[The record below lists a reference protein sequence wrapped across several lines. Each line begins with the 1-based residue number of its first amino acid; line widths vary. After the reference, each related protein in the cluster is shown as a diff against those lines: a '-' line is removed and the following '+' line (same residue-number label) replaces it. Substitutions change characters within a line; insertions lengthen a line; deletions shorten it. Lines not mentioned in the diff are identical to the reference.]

1 MQKGSGVS
9 GEGELK
15 IRDQRDFTGT
25 SHVSLFHQLF
35 TAGGT
40 KYPLYMKPTTD
51 YSTLPLDGPCEGQF
65 IQGQHD
71 RGLSDMDVECHWNG
85 GSSYK
90 ATMISVKGP
99 VWEHV
104 FQPG

>member
-40 KYPLYMKPTTD
+40 KYPLYMKPTTVH
-51 YSTLPLDGPCEGQF
+51 SPLT
-65 IQGQHD
+65 
-71 RGLSDMDVECHWNG
+71 GLVRD
-85 GSSYK
+85 SSYK
-90 ATMISVKGP
+90 DSMTAGSVTWMLNVIGTEGVHTRP
-99 VWEHV
+99 
-104 FQPG
+104 P